1 MITRPLYLEK
11 LESYIDKPFIKILV
25 GIRRAGKSSI
35 LEQLSSLLKFRGIT
49 EDKIAYINFDSLSYT
64 DIREKSQ
71 LVELEKKLLESG
83 VRYFLFDEV
92 QNIDHWDEAISA
104 LYAEKDV
111 DIYLTG
117 SNSKLLST
125 ELSTF
130 FTGRYV
136 DIYVSTLNF
145 QEYLEFKKAQG
156 KELQDNLTEFKEY
169 LNRGGFPSIAI
180 SDQTQSQDDE
190 EVSDIYASIIYR
202 DLVERKGI
210 RNSEL
215 FGRVVRF
222 IMDNIGN
229 TFSAKS
235 ISDYLKNEHLPLS
248 QETVY
253 KYVSW
258 LEESLLIRRVKRY
271 DIRGKEHLKTDE
283 KFYLSDISLLY
294 AINGRSDSYLP
305 GILENIVYHELVS
318 KGYTVSI
325 GRINDKEIDFIAEK
339 SSQKMYL
346 QVATKIADQKT
357 EEREFSALEAI
368 DDNYPKYVITLEE
381 NTLGPINRSG
391 IREIN
396 IADFITSVI

>member
-1 MITRPLYLEK
+1 MITRPLYLKK

-35 LEQLSSLLKFRGIT
+35 LEQLFSLLIERGIPD
-49 EDKIAYINFDSLSYT
+49 EQIAHINFDSLEYT
-64 DIREKSQ
+64 EIREKKQ
-71 LVELEKKLLESG
+71 LVELEKKLLSDG

-92 QNIDHWDEAISA
+92 QNIEKWDEAISA
-104 LYAEKDV
+104 LYAEKGV
-111 DIYLTG
+111 DIYITG

-145 QEYLEFKKAQG
+145 EEYMEFKKARNI
-156 KELQDNLTEFKEY
+156 ELSDTLAEFREY
-169 LNRGGFPSIAI
+169 MARGGFPSIAI
-180 SDQTQSQDDE
+180 SDQTTSQDDE

-202 DLVERKGI
+202 DLVERKNI

-222 IMDNIGN
+222 IMDNIGS

-235 ISDYLKNEHLPLS
+235 ISDYLKNERLPLS
-248 QETVY
+248 QETIY

-294 AINGRSDSYLP
+294 AINGRSDSYLS
-305 GILENIVYHELVS
+305 GILENIVYHELIS
-318 KGYTVSI
+318 KGYSVSI
-325 GRINDKEIDFIAEK
+325 GRIDGKEIDFVAEK
-339 SSQKMYL
+339 DHKKMYL
-346 QVATKIADQKT
+346 QVAAELSDKKT

-368 DDNYPKYVITLEE
+368 DDNYPKYVITLES
-381 NTLGPINRSG
+381 NKLGPVERGG
-391 IREIN
+391 IEEVN
-396 IADFITSVI
+396 ITDFIVNKL

>member
-1 MITRPLYLEK
+1 MITRPLYLKK

-35 LEQLSSLLKFRGIT
+35 LEQLSSLLIERGIPD
-49 EDKIAYINFDSLSYT
+49 EQIAHINFDSLEYT
-64 DIREKSQ
+64 EIREKKQ
-71 LVELEKKLLESG
+71 LVELEKKLLSDG

-92 QNIDHWDEAISA
+92 QNIEKWDEAISA
-104 LYAEKDV
+104 LYAEKGV
-111 DIYLTG
+111 DIYITG

-145 QEYLEFKKAQG
+145 EEYMEFKKARNI
-156 KELQDNLTEFKEY
+156 ELSDTLAEFREY
-169 LNRGGFPSIAI
+169 MARGGFPSIAI
-180 SDQTQSQDDE
+180 SDQTTSQDDE

-202 DLVERKGI
+202 DLVERKNI

-222 IMDNIGN
+222 IMDNIGS

-235 ISDYLKNEHLPLS
+235 ISDYLKNERLPLS
-248 QETVY
+248 QETIY

-294 AINGRSDSYLP
+294 AINGRSDSYLS
-305 GILENIVYHELVS
+305 GILENIVYHELIS
-318 KGYTVSI
+318 KGYSVSI
-325 GRINDKEIDFIAEK
+325 GRIDGKEIDFVAEK
-339 SSQKMYL
+339 DHKKMYL
-346 QVATKIADQKT
+346 QVATKLSDKKT

-368 DDNYPKYVITLEE
+368 DDNYPKYVITLES
-381 NTLGPINRSG
+381 NKLGPAEHGG
-391 IREIN
+391 IEEVN
-396 IADFITSVI
+396 VADFIVNKL

>member
-11 LESYIDKPFIKILV
+11 LEAYIDKPFIKILV

-35 LEQLSSLLKFRGIT
+35 LEQLSDLLIGRGIKS
-49 EDKIAYINFDSLSYT
+49 EQIAYINFDSLEYT
-64 DIREKSQ
+64 DIREKAQ
-71 LVELEKKLLESG
+71 LVELEKKLLKDG

-104 LYAEKDV
+104 LYAEKGV

-117 SNSKLLST
+117 SNSKLLSS

-136 DIYVSTLNF
+136 DIFVSTLNF
-145 QEYLEFKKAQG
+145 QEYLEFKKARG
-156 KELQDNLTEFKEY
+156 VELGDYHTEFKEY
-169 LNRGGFPSIAI
+169 LSRGGFPSIAI
-180 SDQTQSQDDE
+180 SDQTPSQDDE
-190 EVSDIYASIIYR
+190 EVSDIYTSIIYR
-202 DLVERKGI
+202 DLVERKNI

-215 FGRVVRF
+215 LGRVVRF
-222 IMDNIGN
+222 IMDNVGS
-229 TFSAKS
+229 TLSAKS
-235 ISDYLKNEHLPLS
+235 ISDYLKNERLNLS
-248 QETVY
+248 QETIY
-253 KYVSW
+253 KYVNW

-283 KFYLSDISLLY
+283 KFYLSDVSLLY

-305 GILENIVYHELVS
+305 GILENIAYHELIA
-318 KGYTVSI
+318 KGYDVSI
-325 GRINDKEIDFIAEK
+325 GRIGSKEVDFVAEK
-339 SSQKMYL
+339 SGRKMYL
-346 QVATKIADQKT
+346 QVATKISDKAT

-381 NTLGPINRSG
+381 STLGPITRDG
-391 IREIN
+391 IEEIN
-396 IADFITSVI
+396 IADFIMSVL